1 MIEARGSAPL
11 PAARA
16 ALRAAR
22 ERLADF
28 PALHR
33 RAGQALL
40 EWAQRNFAAQGA
52 LLEEFPSGWPALS
65 PATLASRLRRGRGTR
80 VLYDS
85 GQLARGFT
93 VLPGERQAVVDNP
106 VPHAAFH
113 QEGRRVPRRPVFPGP
128 RQAQALAAQAAR
140 EHVTEALR

>member
-1 MIEARGSAPL
+1 MIEARTGTGL

-16 ALRAAR
+16 GLRAAR
-22 ERLADF
+22 ERLADV

-85 GQLARGFT
+85 GRLARGFT
-93 VLPGERQAVVDNP
+93 VLPGGRRAVVDNP
-106 VPHAAFH
+106 VPYAARH
-113 QEGRRVPRRPVFPGP
+113 QLGRGVPRRPVFPAP
-128 RQAQALAAQAAR
+128 RQAAALAAQAAR
-140 EHVTEALR
+140 EHVREALR